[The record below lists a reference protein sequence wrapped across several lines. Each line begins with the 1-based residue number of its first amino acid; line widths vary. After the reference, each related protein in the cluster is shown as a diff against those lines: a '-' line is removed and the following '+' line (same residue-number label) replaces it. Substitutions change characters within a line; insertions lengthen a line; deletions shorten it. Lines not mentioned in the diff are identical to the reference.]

1 MKRISYYSRIN
12 ELYPSQM
19 GADSFGLYRNL
30 ANESNIGY
38 SINNKKFEILSKNA
52 SSGGSFFGKRK

>member
-1 MKRISYYSRIN
+1 
-12 ELYPSQM
+12 M

-52 SSGGSFFGKRK
+52 SSEGGFFGKRK